1 MIIFTVNVA
10 GDASD
15 ESYYKM
21 KKGDTKDHP
30 LSHWFLKFSEADELF
45 KLNATR
51 QKVLCNFSHIVCVY
65 SCLALF

>member
-1 MIIFTVNVA
+1 MVIIIFTVNVA
-10 GDASD
+10 GVAAAD

-45 KLNATR
+45 KLTATR
-51 QKVLCNFSHIVCVY
+51 HKVYAAYFTFHYIGL
-65 SCLALF
+65 LA